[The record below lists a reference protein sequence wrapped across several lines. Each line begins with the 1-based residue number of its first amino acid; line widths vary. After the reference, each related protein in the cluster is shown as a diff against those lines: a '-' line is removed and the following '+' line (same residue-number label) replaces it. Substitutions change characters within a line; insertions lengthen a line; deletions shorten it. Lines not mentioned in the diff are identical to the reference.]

1 MASFSI
7 AHWVGALALVLLILG
22 VRKLRHLRADLADGM
37 HGFKSAMR
45 ETSDRRDV

>member
-22 VRKLRHLRADLADGM
+22 VRKLRHLRADLGDGM
-37 HGFKSAMR
+37 HGFKNAMR
-45 ETSDRRDV
+45 DASDKQNG